1 MQKQPKSLKTDLM
14 KQELEYHI
22 MPLLCSPALQM
33 VEKSYSQEKEKEREE
48 NRGRVEEKKSR

>member
-33 VEKSYSQEKEKEREE
+33 VEKSYSQEKEREE